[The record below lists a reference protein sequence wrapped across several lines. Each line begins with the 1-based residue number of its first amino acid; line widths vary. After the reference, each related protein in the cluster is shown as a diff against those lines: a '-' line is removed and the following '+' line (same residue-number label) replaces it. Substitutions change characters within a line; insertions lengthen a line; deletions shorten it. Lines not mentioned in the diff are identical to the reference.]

1 MKRLQTIFLSLL
13 VVSAAF
19 ADINV
24 KGKVIDA
31 DGSEPMI
38 GVSILVKGTATG
50 TVTDFDGNF
59 ELSVPDKAVLQLSY
73 IGYKTI
79 ELRAVEAP
87 MQIIMESDAQQL
99 QEVVSLGYSAVKKA
113 ELSSA
118 VVTVSSEELTDVTT
132 SDIGNMLQGKVAGLT
147 VSNAGGQP
155 GDAAQI
161 RIRGTGSINAG
172 SAPIYVVDGVMGGAF
187 NPNDVESI
195 SVLKDAGSTGIYG
208 AQGAGGVI
216 VVTTKSGKKNDKV
229 HVDLKATAGA
239 KQALFGNFRM
249 MDAEELYNY
258 HKLFFSQTVFKLSY
272 PESLLDPDHDWKW
285 QDEFFKTGVIQN
297 YNVAVHGGSEHVGYY
312 VSLDYFG
319 EQGTLKTTGMQKV
332 AGHASLKADITKWLD
347 MNIKMDFSKSS
358 VDYPSSWTMLGDAF
372 FKMPWD
378 CPYAYDENGKL
389 TNDYVYISSGKRPD
403 NGEKWWS
410 QETWNSLQGTEYN
423 YSRSD
428 NFDFSAVLQL
438 GVHFT
443 DWLHFTTTNTFGAG
457 HWLSSEYVDPRTYS
471 TSYTEGY
478 LGKSTGQSK
487 SFGTTN
493 ILKGGYQWD
502 KHSFNAMIGQ
512 EWSTWESEYM
522 SASGIGMPNGVQAL
536 NNCAPLANGGYIM
549 PGKGWAAFIQA
560 SYDYG
565 KRYFITATYRTE
577 GSSNFGSKY
586 RTGHFPSVAAS
597 WLISNEEFMKSQDVV
612 SFLKLRASY
621 GITGNSDIPAYQYM
635 STYSLSALYQNRVAA
650 SPSRMAN
657 EYLHWETANM
667 AALGIDLTFI
677 KRIDMSIDIYQTDN
691 TGLLIYEPLPPSSGF
706 YQVMRNVGS
715 VRNRGI
721 EYRLDAN
728 IINIG
733 KWRWDLG
740 LNIGFNKNRVMEL
753 PNHTPIL
760 QQASSVNQ
768 IITEGEDIYSWYLK
782 EWAGVD
788 PENGDPLWYVV
799 DEEGKYVLD
808 EGGNKTTTNDYNAT
822 QAHIVGKATPLFS
835 GGINTQL
842 SWNGIFL
849 HVNTNFQYGNKI
861 YNYTRHSSDAD
872 GSYLGYNQLS
882 IENSKLG
889 WSRWSEDNRNATH
902 PKAQL
907 NGNKNA
913 NQISSRYLEDGSY
926 FRIKNLT
933 VGYDFP
939 TKLISKAHMTKCRI
953 YFTADNLW
961 TASKFSGMDPE
972 ITLEK
977 STYSL
982 AGFYSENYPVGRSF
996 MGGLEISF

>member
-1 MKRLQTIFLSLL
+1 MKRLQTIFFSLL
-13 VVSAAF
+13 IVTAAF

-24 KGKVIDA
+24 KGMVIDA

-38 GVSILVKGTATG
+38 GVSVVVVGTSTG

-59 ELSVPDKAVLQLSY
+59 ELTVPDKATLQLSY

-79 ELRAVEAP
+79 ELRAVPE
-87 MQIIMESDAQQL
+87 MQIIMEADALQL

-118 VVTVSSEELTDVTT
+118 VVTVSAEELTDVTT

-187 NPNDVESI
+187 NPNDVETI

-239 KQALFGNFRM
+239 KQALFGNYRM
-249 MDAEELYNY
+249 MNSAELYNF
-258 HKLFFSQTVFKLSY
+258 HSQLFSPTVFKLSY
-272 PESLLDPDHDWKW
+272 PESLLEQDWKW
-285 QDEFFKTGVIQN
+285 QDEFFHTGVIQN

-319 EQGTLKTTGMQKV
+319 EQGTLKSTGMQKV

-347 MNIKMDFSKSS
+347 MNIKVDFSKSS

-378 CPYAYDENGKL
+378 CPYVYDENGNV
-389 TNDYVYISSGKRPD
+389 TNQYVYINSGKRPD
-403 NGEKWWS
+403 NGGKWWS
-410 QETWNSLQGTEYN
+410 QETWNSLHGTQYN
-423 YSRSD
+423 YSKSD
-428 NFDFSAVLQL
+428 NFDFAGVLQL
-438 GVHFT
+438 NVHFT
-443 DWLHFTTTNTFGAG
+443 DWLHFSTTNTFGAG
-457 HWLSSEYVDPRTYS
+457 HWLSSEYIDPRTYN
-471 TSYTEGY
+471 TSYQEGY
-478 LGKSTGQSK
+478 LYKGTGQSK

-512 EWSTWESEYM
+512 EWSTWQSEYVN
-522 SASGIGMPNGVQAL
+522 ASGVGMPNGVQAL
-536 NNCAPLANGGYIM
+536 NSSSPLANGSYIM
-549 PGKGWAAFIQA
+549 PGKSWAAFIQA

-565 KRYFITATYRTE
+565 KRYFITGTYRVE
-577 GSSNFGSKY
+577 GSSNFGAY
-586 RTGHFPSVAAS
+586 HRVGHFPSVAAS
-597 WLISNEEFMKSQDVV
+597 WLISNETFMKDQDVV

-621 GITGNSDIPAYQYM
+621 GITGNSDIPAYQYL
-635 STYSLSALYQNRVAA
+635 STYSLSALYQNNVAA
-650 SPSRMAN
+650 SPSRLAN
-657 EYLHWETANM
+657 PNLHWETANM
-667 AALGIDLTFI
+667 AAVGIDLAFI
-677 KRIDMSIDIYQTDN
+677 DRINMSIDLYQTDN
-691 TGLLIYEPLPPSSGF
+691 TELLLYEPQPPSSGF
-706 YQVMRNVGS
+706 YEVMKNIGA
-715 VRNRGI
+715 VRNRGV
-721 EYRLDAN
+721 EFNFDAN
-728 IINIG
+728 VINLNG
-733 KWRWDLG
+733 WRWDIG
-740 LNIGFNKNRVMEL
+740 FNIGFNQNRVTSL
-753 PNHTPIL
+753 PGHTPIF

-768 IITEGEDIYSWYLK
+768 RIAEGEDIYTWWLK

-788 PENGDPLWYVV
+788 PANGDPLWYCV
-799 DEEGKYVLD
+799 DEDGNYILD
-808 EGGNKTTTNDYNAT
+808 AAGNKTTTNDYNAT
-822 QAHIVGKATPLFS
+822 LAHAVGKATPLFS

-842 SWNGIFL
+842 SWKGIFI
-849 HVNTNFQYGNKI
+849 HMNSNFQYGNMI

-872 GSYLGYNQLS
+872 GAYLGYNQLS
-882 IENSKLG
+882 IENAKLG
-889 WSRWSEDNRNATH
+889 WKRWTAEDPNGATH
-902 PKAQL
+902 PKATL

-926 FRIKNLT
+926 FRLKNLT

-939 TKLISKAHMTKCRI
+939 AQLIKKAHMTKCRI
-953 YFTADNLW
+953 YFSADNLF

-982 AGFYSENYPVGRSF
+982 AGFYSENYPVGRTF
-996 MGGLEISF
+996 QGGLEISF

>member
-1 MKRLQTIFLSLL
+1 MKRLQTIFFSLL
-13 VVSAAF
+13 IVTAAF

-24 KGKVIDA
+24 KGMVIDA

-38 GVSILVKGTATG
+38 GVSVVVVGTSTG

-59 ELSVPDKAVLQLSY
+59 ELTVPDKATLQLSY

-79 ELRAVEAP
+79 ELRAVPE
-87 MQIIMESDAQQL
+87 MQIIMEADALQL

-118 VVTVSSEELTDVTT
+118 VVTVSAEELTDVTT

-187 NPNDVESI
+187 NPNDVETI

-239 KQALFGNFRM
+239 KQALFGNYRM
-249 MDAEELYNY
+249 MNSAELYNF
-258 HKLFFSQTVFKLSY
+258 HSQLFSPTVFKLSY
-272 PESLLDPDHDWKW
+272 PESLLEQDWKW
-285 QDEFFKTGVIQN
+285 QDEFFHTGVIQN

-319 EQGTLKTTGMQKV
+319 EQGTLKSTGMQKV

-347 MNIKMDFSKSS
+347 MNIKVDFSKSS

-378 CPYAYDENGKL
+378 CPYVYDENGNV
-389 TNDYVYISSGKRPD
+389 TNQYVYINSGKRPD
-403 NGEKWWS
+403 NGGKWWS
-410 QETWNSLQGTEYN
+410 QETWNSLHGTQYN
-423 YSRSD
+423 YSKSD
-428 NFDFSAVLQL
+428 NFDFAGVLQL
-438 GVHFT
+438 NVHFT
-443 DWLHFTTTNTFGAG
+443 DWLHFSTTNTFGAG
-457 HWLSSEYVDPRTYS
+457 HWLSSEYIDPRTYN
-471 TSYTEGY
+471 TSYQEGY
-478 LGKSTGQSK
+478 LYKGTGQSK

-512 EWSTWESEYM
+512 EWSTWQSEYVN
-522 SASGIGMPNGVQAL
+522 ASGVGMPNGVQAL
-536 NNCAPLANGGYIM
+536 NSSSPLANGGYIM
-549 PGKGWAAFIQA
+549 PGKSWAAFIQA

-565 KRYFITATYRTE
+565 KRYFITGTYRVE
-577 GSSNFGSKY
+577 GSSNFGAY
-586 RTGHFPSVAAS
+586 HRVGHFPSVAAS
-597 WLISNEEFMKSQDVV
+597 WLISNETFMKDQDVV

-621 GITGNSDIPAYQYM
+621 GITGNSDIPAYQYL
-635 STYSLSALYQNRVAA
+635 STYSLSALYQNNVAA
-650 SPSRMAN
+650 SPSRLAN
-657 EYLHWETANM
+657 PNLHWETANM
-667 AALGIDLTFI
+667 AAVGIDLAFI
-677 KRIDMSIDIYQTDN
+677 DRINMSIDLYQTDN
-691 TGLLIYEPLPPSSGF
+691 TELLLNVPQPPSSGF
-706 YQVMRNVGS
+706 YEVMMNAGC
-715 VRNRGI
+715 VRNRGV
-721 EYRLDAN
+721 EFSFDAN
-728 IINIG
+728 VINLNG
-733 KWRWDLG
+733 WRWDIG
-740 LNIGFNKNRVMEL
+740 FNIGFNQNRVTSL
-753 PNHTPIL
+753 PGHTPIF

-768 IITEGEDIYSWYLK
+768 RIAEGEDIYTWWLK

-788 PENGDPLWYVV
+788 PANGDPLWYCV
-799 DEEGKYVLD
+799 DEDGNYILD
-808 EGGNKTTTNDYNAT
+808 AAGNKTTTNDYNAT
-822 QAHIVGKATPLFS
+822 LAHAVGKATPLFS

-842 SWNGIFL
+842 SWKGIFI
-849 HVNTNFQYGNKI
+849 HMNSNFQYGNMI

-872 GSYLGYNQLS
+872 GAYLGYNQLS
-882 IENSKLG
+882 IENAKLG
-889 WSRWSEDNRNATH
+889 WKRWTAEDPNGATH
-902 PKAQL
+902 PKAML

-926 FRIKNLT
+926 FRLKNLT

-939 TKLISKAHMTKCRI
+939 AQLIKKAHMTKCRI
-953 YFTADNLW
+953 YFSADNLF

-982 AGFYSENYPVGRSF
+982 AGFYSENYPVGRTF
-996 MGGLEISF
+996 QGGLEISF

>member
-1 MKRLQTIFLSLL
+1 MKRLQTIFFSLL
-13 VVSAAF
+13 IVTAAF

-24 KGKVIDA
+24 KGLVIDA

-38 GVSILVKGTATG
+38 GVSVLVKGTTVG

-59 ELSVPDKAVLQLSY
+59 ELTVPDKATLQLSY

-79 ELRAVEAP
+79 ELRAVPE
-87 MQIIMESDAQQL
+87 MQIIMEADALQL

-118 VVTVSSEELTDVTT
+118 VVTVSAEELTDVTT

-187 NPNDVESI
+187 NPNDVETI

-239 KQALFGNFRM
+239 KQALFGNYRM
-249 MDAEELYNY
+249 MNSAELYNF
-258 HKLFFSQTVFKLSY
+258 HSQLFSPTVFKLSY
-272 PESLLDPDHDWKW
+272 PESLLEQDWKW
-285 QDEFFKTGVIQN
+285 QDEFFHTGVIQN

-319 EQGTLKTTGMQKV
+319 EQGTLKSTGMQKV

-347 MNIKMDFSKSS
+347 MNIKVDFSKSS

-378 CPYAYDENGKL
+378 CPYVYDENGNV
-389 TNDYVYISSGKRPD
+389 TNQYVYINSGKRPD
-403 NGEKWWS
+403 NGGKWWS
-410 QETWNSLQGTEYN
+410 QETWNSLHGTQYN
-423 YSRSD
+423 YSKSD
-428 NFDFSAVLQL
+428 NFDFAGVLQL
-438 GVHFT
+438 NVHFT
-443 DWLHFTTTNTFGAG
+443 DWLHFSTTNTFGVG
-457 HWLSSEYVDPRTYS
+457 HWLSSEYIDPRTYN
-471 TSYTEGY
+471 TSYQEGY
-478 LGKSTGQSK
+478 LYKGTGQSK

-502 KHSFNAMIGQ
+502 KHSFNAMLGQ
-512 EWSTWESEYM
+512 EWSIWESEYLN
-522 SASGIGMPNGVQAL
+522 ASGVGMPNGVQAL
-536 NNCAPLANGGYIM
+536 NSSSPLANGGYIM
-549 PGKGWAAFIQA
+549 PGKSWAAFIQA

-565 KRYFITATYRTE
+565 KRYFITGTYRVE
-577 GSSNFGSKY
+577 GSSNFGAY
-586 RTGHFPSVAAS
+586 HRVGHFPSVAAS
-597 WLISNEEFMKSQDVV
+597 WLISNETFMKDQDVV

-621 GITGNSDIPAYQYM
+621 GITGNSDIPAYQYL
-635 STYSLSALYQNRVAA
+635 STYSLSALYQNNVAA
-650 SPSRMAN
+650 SPSRLAN
-657 EYLHWETANM
+657 PNLHWETANM
-667 AALGIDLTFI
+667 AAVGIDLAFI
-677 KRIDMSIDIYQTDN
+677 DRINMSIDLYQTDN
-691 TGLLIYEPLPPSSGF
+691 TELLLNVPQPPSSGF
-706 YQVMRNVGS
+706 YEVMMNAGC
-715 VRNRGI
+715 VRNRGV
-721 EYRLDAN
+721 EFSFDAN
-728 IINIG
+728 VIKLNG
-733 KWRWDLG
+733 WRWDIG
-740 LNIGFNKNRVMEL
+740 FNIGFNQNRVTSL
-753 PNHTPIL
+753 PDHTPIF

-768 IITEGEDIYSWYLK
+768 RIAEGEDIYTWWLK

-788 PENGDPLWYVV
+788 PANGDPLWYCV
-799 DEEGKYVLD
+799 DEEGNYILD
-808 EGGNKTTTNDYNAT
+808 AAGNKTTTNDYNAT
-822 QAHIVGKATPLFS
+822 LAHAVGKATPLFS

-842 SWNGIFL
+842 SWKGIFI
-849 HVNTNFQYGNKI
+849 HMNSNFQYGNMI

-872 GSYLGYNQLS
+872 GAYLGYNQLS
-882 IENSKLG
+882 IENAKLG
-889 WSRWSEDNRNATH
+889 WKRWTAEDPNGATH
-902 PKAQL
+902 PKAML

-926 FRIKNLT
+926 FRLKNLT

-939 TKLISKAHMTKCRI
+939 AQLIKKARMTKCRI
-953 YFTADNLW
+953 YFSADNLF

-982 AGFYSENYPVGRSF
+982 AGFYSENYPVGRTF
-996 MGGLEISF
+996 QGGLEISF